1 MEQKKSAGKIYAPQ
15 KIEIR
20 EGLKPW
26 ATMKEGHEESER
38 LIGNQKEKLFWIW
51 SMGIEGRGAIG
62 DESRCEARGG
72 RCRGER

>member
-1 MEQKKSAGKIYAPQ
+1 MEQKKSGGKIYAPQ

-51 SMGIEGRGAIG
+51 SMGIEGRGG
-62 DESRCEARGG
+62 DW
-72 RCRGER
+72 